1 MASSEGRQK
10 FLTTFDYTLDYR
22 KGSANGNADILSR
35 WPEPATEHDRTG
47 PSSLIPPEDGGI
59 FLIRACGLR
68 IRASPI
74 PGVGLC
80 GLVPHPES
88 AVLGGLAFASSN
100 FRDFCTHGPR
110 IRIDDLSAPSGRF
123 VARITA
129 AVTTD
134 DCRPG
139 RGELFPAADTAFA
152 SFFAAP
158 SGGGT
163 GSAEA
168 PAAGTS
174 VAQLAPP
181 TSSIS
186 QGADSA
192 EITDLAASA
201 PSPRGDPAPPTA
213 LTPSGRTWTRRRT
226 AAASGTEP
234 PAGDYGF
241 GPGGAP
247 RPSARRTITPPRV
260 PRPRPPLAVATA
272 PAPAASPSLTVPIPS
287 GRDRPEPVG
296 TPIVRLPPSP
306 DVASATPANLDAL
319 GDAAESEFGES
330 TALYPHAD

>member
-1 MASSEGRQK
+1 M
-10 FLTTFDYTLDYR
+10 
-22 KGSANGNADILSR
+22 
-35 WPEPATEHDRTG
+35 
-47 PSSLIPPEDGGI
+47 
-59 FLIRACGLR
+59 
-68 IRASPI
+68 
-74 PGVGLC
+74 
-80 GLVPHPES
+80 
-88 AVLGGLAFASSN
+88 
-100 FRDFCTHGPR
+100 
-110 IRIDDLSAPSGRF
+110 RIDDLSAPSGRF
-123 VARITA
+123 VARVTA
-129 AVTTD
+129 AVTND
-134 DCRPG
+134 DCHPG
-139 RGELFPAADTAFA
+139 HGEKFTAACTVFV
-152 SFFAAP
+152 SVFVVP

-168 PAAGTS
+168 PAASTS
-174 VAQLAPP
+174 VAPHAPS
-181 TSSIS
+181 TSNTS
-186 QGADSA
+186 QRPDSA
-192 EITDLAASA
+192 EITDPARSA

-247 RPSARRTITPPRV
+247 RPSARRTITPSRV
-260 PRPRPPLAVATA
+260 LRPRPPLAVATA